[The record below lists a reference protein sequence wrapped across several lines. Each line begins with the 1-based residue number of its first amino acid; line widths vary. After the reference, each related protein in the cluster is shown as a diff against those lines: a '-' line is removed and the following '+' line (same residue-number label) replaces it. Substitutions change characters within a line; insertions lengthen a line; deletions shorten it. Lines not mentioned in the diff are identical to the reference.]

1 MAVGEIAEEC
11 DKAAVTL
18 IKNKVCYLD
27 LILAKV
33 ILSVKPNLDKLHL

>member
-1 MAVGEIAEEC
+1 MAVGETAEER

-27 LILAKV
+27 LILAKM
-33 ILSVKPNLDKLHL
+33 ILSVNLILDKLHL